1 MAEQVQTQASSG
13 AAAAQPAAQQ
23 PAADPM
29 IAQLSTLT
37 FKWQDTK
44 AKLTAAQ
51 AAQADFTQNLEEHIV
66 MIRERFKLQ

>member
-1 MAEQVQTQASSG
+1 MAEQVQAQATSG
-13 AAAAQPAAQQ
+13 ANAAQPAA
-23 PAADPM
+23 DPL
-29 IAQLSTLT
+29 IAHLSTLT

-51 AAQADFTQNLEEHIV
+51 AAQADFTQNLEQHIA